1 MWDSVPTSMTLMM
14 QFCYLKGKLK
24 CRSLLGTLFPLPTN
38 PFLPS
43 CSTFLPHFFFVI
55 CISCP
60 SGPLYLF
67 LHREGDGAYKGAA
80 SLKGGEGVLEW
91 HWPCQ

>member
-43 CSTFLPHFFFVI
+43 CSTFLPHFFFRH
-55 CISCP
+55 
-60 SGPLYLF
+60 LYF
-67 LHREGDGAYKGAA
+67 LPFWATLPV
-80 SLKGGEGVLEW
+80 S
-91 HWPCQ
+91 P